1 MWGSLAAFYNSD
13 EWKAARAAEIEKR
26 RNKNDGIVYCEHS
39 GEPLINSYNIVAHH
53 KTPLTMQNVNDYS
66 ISLNPANIMI
76 VSQRAHNE
84 IHKRFGYCAERKVY
98 YVYGAPCSGKTTFVN
113 SIKGNSDIVCDIDN
127 IWQCITGGERYEKPN
142 ALKFNMFEIRK
153 CIFEMIQTRYPRN
166 GGWERAFIIEGGAA
180 RKPREDRIKA
190 LGAEP
195 IFIDTDKETCLQR
208 LASDPQRTAAQKAEW
223 RKYIDK
229 WFEEYQE

>member
-1 MWGSLAAFYNSD
+1 MFTSLPQFYNSD
-13 EWKAARAAEIEKR
+13 IWRKFRLALIAKR
-26 RNKNDGIVYCEHS
+26 TNNDDGILYCEHS
-39 GEPLINSYNIVAHH
+39 GAPLINSYDIVLHH
-53 KTPLTMQNVNDYS
+53 VIPLTMQNVNDYA
-66 ISLNPANIMI
+66 ISLNPENIKI

-84 IHKRFGYCAERKVY
+84 IHSRFGFATERKVY

-127 IWQCITGGERYEKPN
+127 IWQCITGGARYEKPN
-142 ALKFNMFEIRK
+142 ALKYNMFEVRK
-153 CIFEMIQTRYPRN
+153 CIYEMIKNRYPRT

-180 RKPREDRIKA
+180 KKPREDHIKA

-208 LASDPQRTAAQKAEW
+208 LATDANRTQAQKAEW
-223 RKYIDK
+223 QKYIEE
-229 WFEEYQE
+229 WFTMYQE